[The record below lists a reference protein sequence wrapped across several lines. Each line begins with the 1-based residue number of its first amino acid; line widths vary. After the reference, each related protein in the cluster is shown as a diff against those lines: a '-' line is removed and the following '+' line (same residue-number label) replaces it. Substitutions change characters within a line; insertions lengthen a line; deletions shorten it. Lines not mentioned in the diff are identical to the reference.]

1 MSKYEALFHE
11 QLEDIKLIFDKI
23 AIFVG
28 LNIKF
33 ILIFVLPI
41 IVGLVILTAQT
52 NSSKGTSPF
61 FDLIL
66 KNSIISDIIKDTQA
80 TYSNQDLLKVGGVRR
95 LFVTFLLSTP
105 IIAIYFYYL
114 NAKYPIINFSGNT
127 GYGTIFLTFLTYIF
141 NRLAILWGLTGFIA
155 ILSRYILFWFGLSG
169 GFWTPFVIG
178 SGWFY
183 QPWVRLLP
191 YCIGGVVD
199 FGPIIGMPVHRQAS
213 VFFRSTLWCPL
224 PPGILNYDEPNN
236 TFSIDYK
243 FLDMFYQTFF
253 RIIPKSFSQTKT
265 LSYVYLP
272 LPDNYPVFGGYL
284 LPLDNN
290 SSGESGL
297 RSYDLISKLSTTS
310 FTPEELNLYFVD
322 IRQ

>member
-95 LFVTFLLSTP
+95 LFVTFFIVNPYYCNIFLLS
-105 IIAIYFYYL
+105 
-114 NAKYPIINFSGNT
+114 
-127 GYGTIFLTFLTYIF
+127 
-141 NRLAILWGLTGFIA
+141 
-155 ILSRYILFWFGLSG
+155 
-169 GFWTPFVIG
+169 
-178 SGWFY
+178 
-183 QPWVRLLP
+183 
-191 YCIGGVVD
+191 
-199 FGPIIGMPVHRQAS
+199 
-213 VFFRSTLWCPL
+213 
-224 PPGILNYDEPNN
+224 
-236 TFSIDYK
+236 
-243 FLDMFYQTFF
+243 
-253 RIIPKSFSQTKT
+253 
-265 LSYVYLP
+265 
-272 LPDNYPVFGGYL
+272 
-284 LPLDNN
+284 
-290 SSGESGL
+290 
-297 RSYDLISKLSTTS
+297 
-310 FTPEELNLYFVD
+310 
-322 IRQ
+322 

>member
-52 NSSKGTSPF
+52 NSS
-61 FDLIL
+61 
-66 KNSIISDIIKDTQA
+66 
-80 TYSNQDLLKVGGVRR
+80 YSNQDLLKVGGVRR

-199 FGPIIGMPVHRQAS
+199 FGPIIGMRVHRQAS

-265 LSYVYLP
+265 LS
-272 LPDNYPVFGGYL
+272 PDEL
-284 LPLDNN
+284 LSNGN
-290 SSGESGL
+290 
-297 RSYDLISKLSTTS
+297 K
-310 FTPEELNLYFVD
+310 
-322 IRQ
+322 

>member
-105 IIAIYFYYL
+105 IL
-114 NAKYPIINFSGNT
+114 
-127 GYGTIFLTFLTYIF
+127 IF
-141 NRLAILWGLTGFIA
+141 
-155 ILSRYILFWFGLSG
+155 
-169 GFWTPFVIG
+169 
-178 SGWFY
+178 
-183 QPWVRLLP
+183 
-191 YCIGGVVD
+191 YCILL
-199 FGPIIGMPVHRQAS
+199 
-213 VFFRSTLWCPL
+213 FFIEMGR
-224 PPGILNYDEPNN
+224 PPDPYR
-236 TFSIDYK
+236 TCSIWS
-243 FLDMFYQTFF
+243 
-253 RIIPKSFSQTKT
+253 I
-265 LSYVYLP
+265 
-272 LPDNYPVFGGYL
+272 
-284 LPLDNN
+284 
-290 SSGESGL
+290 
-297 RSYDLISKLSTTS
+297 
-310 FTPEELNLYFVD
+310 
-322 IRQ
+322 